1 MLHLDGSRF
10 SGSGTIVRF
19 GVPLAALTGQAL
31 HLTNVRARRDP
42 PGLRPQHLQAV
53 EAVTELCQG
62 TLQGGTIGSRELV
75 FRPGRRPHQGSFQ
88 WDIGTAGSAT
98 MMALSLL
105 PLAAFA
111 QGPLTFHLSGGLF
124 QDFAPSAFH
133 VQHALLPLV
142 RRMGLQADLQ
152 ILRPGYVPTGG
163 GRVALTVAPVGDA
176 LRPLT
181 MPARRGA
188 LRCWG
193 LALAS
198 HLQQRQVSQRMA
210 AACQAGLTRRG
221 LHADIRLLD
230 DDSAPQA
237 GAALA
242 LFAEGPDTLLGADQ
256 AGARRRSAEAI
267 GRWVAR
273 TLLEDLA
280 SGATVD
286 RHLADQV
293 IIFAALAAGTS
304 TFLLPQITDHVQTH
318 LWLVETIVGART
330 HLAGHRLS
338 IEGVGYGA
346 SAPPTPKA
354 MSLNL

>member
-62 TLQGGTIGSRELV
+62 TLAGGNDRLAGTRLSPGQTSPTGEL
-75 FRPGRRPHQGSFQ
+75 PMG
-88 WDIGTAGSAT
+88 IGTAGSAT

-133 VQHALLPLV
+133 LQHALLPLV
-142 RRMGLQADLQ
+142 RRMGLQAELQ

-163 GRVALTVAPVGDA
+163 GRVALTVAPGGDA

-181 MPARRGA
+181 MPERRGA
-188 LRCWG
+188 LQYWG

-198 HLQQRQVSQRMA
+198 HLQQRQVSRRMA
-210 AACQAGLTRRG
+210 AACQAQPHQAG

-230 DDSAPQA
+230 DDTAPQA

-256 AGARRRSAEAI
+256 AGARRRPAEAM

-273 TLLEDLA
+273 MLLEDLA

-293 IIFAALAAGTS
+293 IIRRARCRDLDLS
-304 TFLLPQITDHVQTH
+304 PPPDHRPCADQY
-318 LWLVETIVGART
+318 
-330 HLAGHRLS
+330 LAGRNDCGS
-338 IEGVGYGA
+338 QDTPGRSSAVDRGRGVWLPR
-346 SAPPTPKA
+346 SATPKA
-354 MSLNL
+354 VSLNL